1 MTSQS
6 LFVACSSCKA
16 MVHADAQRCSACGVP
31 RRHRHLG
38 RWIGG
43 VLLGL
48 VVLSLLQSALTVPN
62 TPAAPSEVSELVT
75 LDYEWRTTAG
85 GAIMEADFVVDN
97 RAGHPV
103 KDVRIECT
111 HYSPSGTRIDS
122 NSETLYEVFPAHGKV
137 SKRRVNMGFIHS
149 QADRTQCV
157 IAKYSLVAPT

>member
-1 MTSQS
+1 MVHTD
-6 LFVACSSCKA
+6 APRCSSCGA
-16 MVHADAQRCSACGVP
+16 P

-48 VVLSLLQSALTVPN
+48 VVLSLFQPALTVQKA
-62 TPAAPSEVSELVT
+62 PAAPSPTSEQVT

-97 RAGHPV
+97 RAGHAV

-111 HYSPSGTRIDS
+111 HYSPSGTRIDR
-122 NSETLYEVFPAHGKV
+122 NSQTLYEVFPAHGKV
-137 SKRRVNMGFIHS
+137 RKRRVNMGFIHS
-149 QADRTQCV
+149 QADRTRCV